1 MPIEMKYLD
10 DGRGVIY
17 IGEGIVTGEDII
29 SANRQFFSSKEIM
42 TKNVYGLIDY
52 SDITKFEVSTSEL
65 ETIASQNEKASEY
78 LTDGMIAVVAT
89 NDLVFGISRM
99 WEALVENTG
108 LQWEIVVL
116 RAKEDA
122 EAWIQ
127 ERVKEKFGIHDLTFG

>member
-1 MPIEMKYLD
+1 
-10 DGRGVIY
+10 
-17 IGEGIVTGEDII
+17 
-29 SANRQFFSSKEIM
+29 M

-52 SDITKFEVSTSEL
+52 SDITEFEVSTSEL
-65 ETIASQNEKASEY
+65 ETIASQYEKASEY
-78 LTDGMIAVVAT
+78 LTDGIIAVVAK

-108 LQWEIVVL
+108 LKWEIVVL

-122 EAWIQ
+122 EAWIK

>member
-1 MPIEMKYLD
+1 
-10 DGRGVIY
+10 
-17 IGEGIVTGEDII
+17 
-29 SANRQFFSSKEIM
+29 
-42 TKNVYGLIDY
+42 
-52 SDITKFEVSTSEL
+52 VSTSEL

-78 LTDGMIAVVAT
+78 LTDGMIAVVAK

-127 ERVKEKFGIHDLTFG
+127 KRVKEKFGIHDLTFG